1 MTTEVLSGLF
11 SLVGIVFSGVLSF
24 LVAKSSASK
33 EIDKL
38 KLTWKRED
46 VVSSEADFSEM
57 VSSVAVY
64 AKTLSIDDMNTA
76 TKWVAKIRAQESGA
90 LGDLLD
96 GLYNQLRD
104 PIVFELEDT
113 LSEIIKESVNARTN
127 KIDSTDMAQDFMHAF
142 ASRFS

>member
-46 VVSSEADFSEM
+46 VVSSEADSSEM

-113 LSEIIKESVNARTN
+113 LSEIIKEKRQRKN
-127 KIDSTDMAQDFMHAF
+127 KQD
-142 ASRFS
+142 

>member
-11 SLVGIVFSGVLSF
+11 SLAAIVFSGVLSF

-38 KLTWKRED
+38 KLTWRRED
-46 VVSSEADFSEM
+46 VVSSESDFSEM

-64 AKTLSIDDMNTA
+64 AKTLSITDMNTA
-76 TKWVAKIRAQESGA
+76 TKWVAKIRAQENAA

-96 GLYNQLRD
+96 SLYDQLRD
-104 PIVFELEDT
+104 PIVSDLEDT
-113 LSEIIKESVNARTN
+113 LSEIIKEKR
-127 KIDSTDMAQDFMHAF
+127 KRKGKQD
-142 ASRFS
+142 

>member
-11 SLVGIVFSGVLSF
+11 ALAGIVLSSIISF
-24 LVAKSSASK
+24 LVARLGASQ
-33 EIDKL
+33 EIEQL

-46 VVSSEADFSEM
+46 VVSSESDFSEM

-64 AKTLSIDDMNTA
+64 AKTLRIDDMNTA

-96 GLYNQLRD
+96 SLYDQLRD
-104 PIVFELEDT
+104 PVVSELEDT
-113 LSEIIKESVNARTN
+113 LSEIIKEKR
-127 KIDSTDMAQDFMHAF
+127 KRKGKQD
-142 ASRFS
+142 

>member
-1 MTTEVLSGLF
+1 MTAEILSGLF

-46 VVSSEADFSEM
+46 VVSSDADFSEM

-64 AKTLSIDDMNTA
+64 AKTLSITDMNTA
-76 TKWVAKIRAQESGA
+76 TKWVAKIRAQERGK
-90 LGDLLD
+90 LGELLDLLY
-96 GLYNQLRD
+96 LQLQEPLSSRM
-104 PIVFELEDT
+104 EDT
-113 LSEIIKESVNARTN
+113 LSEIIQEKRKRKGE
-127 KIDSTDMAQDFMHAF
+127 QD
-142 ASRFS
+142 R

>member
-11 SLVGIVFSGVLSF
+11 SLVGIVSSGILSF

-33 EIDKL
+33 EIEKL

-64 AKTLSIDDMNTA
+64 AKTLNITDMNAA
-76 TKWVAKIRAQESGA
+76 TKWVAKIRAQETGV
-90 LGDLLD
+90 LGNLLD
-96 GLYNQLRD
+96 SLYNQLRD
-104 PIVFELEDT
+104 PVVSELENT
-113 LSEIIKESVNARTN
+113 LSEIIKEKRQRKSEQNR
-127 KIDSTDMAQDFMHAF
+127 QH
-142 ASRFS
+142 

>member
-46 VVSSEADFSEM
+46 VVSSETDFSEM

-113 LSEIIKESVNARTN
+113 LSEIIKEKRQRKN
-127 KIDSTDMAQDFMHAF
+127 KQD
-142 ASRFS
+142 

>member
-46 VVSSEADFSEM
+46 VVSSETDFSEM

-64 AKTLSIDDMNTA
+64 AKALSIDDMNTA

-113 LSEIIKESVNARTN
+113 LSEIIKEKRQRKN
-127 KIDSTDMAQDFMHAF
+127 KQD
-142 ASRFS
+142 

>member
-11 SLVGIVFSGVLSF
+11 SLVGIVSSGVLAF

-76 TKWVAKIRAQESGA
+76 TKWVAKIRAQENGA

-113 LSEIIKESVNARTN
+113 LSEIIKEKRQRKN
-127 KIDSTDMAQDFMHAF
+127 KQD
-142 ASRFS
+142 

>member
-11 SLVGIVFSGVLSF
+11 SLVGIVSSGVLSF
-24 LVAKSSASK
+24 LVARSSASK

-57 VSSVAVY
+57 VSSVAIY

-90 LGDLLD
+90 LGALLD
-96 GLYNQLRD
+96 GLYNQLRG
-104 PIVFELEDT
+104 PIAFELENT
-113 LSEIIKESVNARTN
+113 LSEIIKEKRQRKN
-127 KIDSTDMAQDFMHAF
+127 KQN
-142 ASRFS
+142 

>member
-11 SLVGIVFSGVLSF
+11 SLVGIVSSGVLAF

-38 KLTWKRED
+38 KLTGKRED

-76 TKWVAKIRAQESGA
+76 TKWVAKIRAQENGA

-113 LSEIIKESVNARTN
+113 LSEIIKEKRQRKN
-127 KIDSTDMAQDFMHAF
+127 KQD
-142 ASRFS
+142 

>member
-11 SLVGIVFSGVLSF
+11 SLAGIVLSSIISF
-24 LVAKSSASK
+24 LVARLGASK
-33 EIDKL
+33 EIEQL

-46 VVSSEADFSEM
+46 IVSSESDFSKM

-64 AKTLSIDDMNTA
+64 AKTLSITDMNAA

-96 GLYNQLRD
+96 SLYDQLRD
-104 PIVFELEDT
+104 PVVSELEGT
-113 LSEIIKESVNARTN
+113 LSEIIKEKRKRKS
-127 KIDSTDMAQDFMHAF
+127 KQD
-142 ASRFS
+142 